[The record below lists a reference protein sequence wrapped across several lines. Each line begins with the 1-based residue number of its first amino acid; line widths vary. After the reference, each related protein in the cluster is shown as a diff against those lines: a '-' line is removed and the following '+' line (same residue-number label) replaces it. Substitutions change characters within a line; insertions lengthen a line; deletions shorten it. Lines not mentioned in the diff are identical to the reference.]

1 MEGHAAGEPT
11 AEQTIPNV
19 AELMLKFQEER
30 EKNQRLDDLLAQF
43 IRQQRNEGRPQGNE
57 ESPHDSEDHPPTNG
71 AQQHAPPP
79 TPPIEVRNAT
89 ANYSSKAFMKF
100 HPPKFYGNIDSKVTE
115 NWIRTM
121 ERLCDLARVPQE
133 DKVRLAI
140 YLLREDASYWWD
152 TMAAIHGVDTMTW
165 EHFRNLL
172 EERYLTTALKDEK
185 AREFTYLRQKKM
197 LMEEFIRKFNELSRY
212 APHMVFNTIHPDIR
226 KDLEVADLEGASF
239 SKVAD
244 KALKIERAILM
255 QEREKEDE
263 FRRQGARN
271 FRNRQNNHFMKG
283 GPSQKSSDKKRPNQW
298 SFNNNNN
305 NNKRGKEHS
314 QEKPGFPQCPK
325 CNRYHPG
332 ECRVGTNTCYICGKS
347 GHFARECSNRNDQ
360 YKGGEEKKTNA
371 RVFALTREEAEASP
385 SIVISGQLLFNNIPA
400 SVLVNS

>member
-19 AELMLKFQEER
+19 AELMRKFQEER
-30 EKNQRLDDLLAQF
+30 EKNQRA
-43 IRQQRNEGRPQGNE
+43 
-57 ESPHDSEDHPPTNG
+57 DHPPTNG

-79 TPPIEVRNAT
+79 TPPIEVRNAI
-89 ANYSSKAFMKF
+89 ANYSPEAFMKF
-100 HPPKFYGNIDSKVTE
+100 HPPEFYGSIDSKVTE

-121 ERLCDLARVPQE
+121 ERIFDLARVPQV

-212 APHMVFNTIHPDIR
+212 APHMVCTDELKIKHFKNAIHPDIR

-255 QEREKEDE
+255 QEREKEAE
-263 FRRQGARN
+263 FRRQDTRN

-305 NNKRGKEHS
+305 KRGKEQS

-332 ECRVGTNTCYICGKS
+332 ECRVGTNTCYICGKP
-347 GHFARECSNRNDQ
+347 GHFAKECSNRNEQ
-360 YKGGEEKKTNA
+360 YKRGE
-371 RVFALTREEAEASP
+371 
-385 SIVISGQLLFNNIPA
+385 
-400 SVLVNS
+400 